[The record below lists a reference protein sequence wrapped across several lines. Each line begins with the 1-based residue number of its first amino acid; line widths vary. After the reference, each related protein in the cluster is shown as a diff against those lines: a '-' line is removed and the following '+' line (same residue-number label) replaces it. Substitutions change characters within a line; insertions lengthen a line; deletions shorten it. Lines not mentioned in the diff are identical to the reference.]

1 MNTGA
6 QLWIRISLF
15 NLFLVALLGL
25 LMRYKIGFSFPFFE
39 QKSLLFS
46 HYHFAFFGW
55 IGHAL
60 MTLMVQRLESRGQSS
75 FFLSYKGIIGLNL
88 LGSYGMLVAFIT
100 TGYGMVSTFF
110 LGLSLAASFAFAVR
124 YWTDMPLA
132 GIASNVSLWFKASL
146 IFNLLSAVGVLVI
159 AYMMITRNLH
169 QNAYLAWVYY
179 FLHFQ
184 YNGWFF
190 FACMGLFVDYAMP
203 KYPIVGGWKRGD
215 AAFWLFALSC
225 IPAYFLSTLWLPI
238 PGWLYGLVI
247 LSAVAQSLGWIIIL
261 RRLKASGALN
271 RQLPGILQYI
281 LLFVGVSVSIKLFLQ
296 LGSTVPIISKL
307 AFGFR
312 PVVIAYLHLVL
323 LAIITLFLLFYIYAA
338 NLMETSRKILLG
350 LVLFSIGVLFNEVV
364 LAVQGIGAFFYVM
377 VPYANELLL
386 AAALLLVAGIW
397 VLFFHSLYRK

>member
-6 QLWIRISLF
+6 QLWIRVSLF

-25 LMRYKIGFSFPFFE
+25 LMRYKIGFSFPFFD

-60 MTLMVQRLESRGQSS
+60 MTLMVQRLESRNPAFS
-75 FFLSYKGIIGLNL
+75 FLRYKGIIGLNL
-88 LGSYGMLVAFIT
+88 LGSYGMLVAFIA
-100 TGYGMVSTFF
+100 TGYGTVSTFF
-110 LGLSLAASFAFAVR
+110 LGLSLMASFAFAVR
-124 YWTDMPLA
+124 FWTDMRLA
-132 GIASNVSLWFKASL
+132 GIRSNVSRWFKASL
-146 IFNLLSAVGVLVI
+146 VFNLLSAVGVLVI

-190 FACMGLFVDYAMP
+190 FACMGLFMDYTAP
-203 KYPIVGGWKRGD
+203 KIPIADGWKQG

-225 IPAYFLSTLWLPI
+225 VPAYFLSTLWLPI
-238 PGWLYGLVI
+238 PGWLYALVI
-247 LSAVAQSLGWIIIL
+247 LSAVAQAVGWILIL
-261 RRLKASGALN
+261 RRFKASGGLN
-271 RQLPGILQYI
+271 RELPGILQYI
-281 LLFVGVSVSIKLFLQ
+281 LLFVGVSVSIKLLLQ
-296 LGSTVPIISKL
+296 LGSTVPVISKL

-364 LAVQGIGAFFYVM
+364 LAVQGIGAFSYTM
-377 VPYANELLL
+377 LPYANELLL
-386 AAALLLVAGIW
+386 GAAVFLVAGIW
-397 VLFFHSLYRK
+397 VLFYHSLHRK